1 MALFYY
7 LVVKPQEGEQ
17 WTTKVS
23 SFVQDHKNAFFC
35 EQNRMGRMD
44 DHQMLDVMEGDRR
57 CGESINFCLRMLRYR
72 TIANYKKRKYMHTFV
87 EDEY

>member
-44 DHQMLDVMEGDRR
+44 DHQMLAVMEGDRKR
-57 CGESINFCLRMLRYR
+57 CFEMWGIYQ
-72 TIANYKKRKYMHTFV
+72 FV
-87 EDEY
+87 SKAVAVQNDS